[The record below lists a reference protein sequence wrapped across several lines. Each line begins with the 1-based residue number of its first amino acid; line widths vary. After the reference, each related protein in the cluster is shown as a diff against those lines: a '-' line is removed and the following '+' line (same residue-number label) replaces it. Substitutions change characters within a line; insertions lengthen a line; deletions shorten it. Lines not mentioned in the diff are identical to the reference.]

1 VAPLERRHV
10 VYGRRR
16 GRRLR
21 PGQRAL
27 LDELLPKLV
36 IALPPAGER
45 LDAVALFAP
54 PKRDVWLEIGFGA
67 GEHLARQARA
77 HPEVG
82 LIGCEHFVDG
92 VARLLRSV
100 RDEGLSNVRVSTDD
114 ARLLLGAL
122 PEASIGRAFA
132 LFPDPWPKTRHH
144 KRRIVSSLTLDL
156 LAFALKDG
164 AELRMASD
172 DGPYVRWIL
181 EHALA
186 HTAFDWSAGTAR
198 NWRERPRD
206 WPETRYEAKARGQG
220 RACYYL
226 RFLRRARG
234 GRT

>member
-1 VAPLERRHV
+1 MALLERQHV

-21 PGQRAL
+21 PGRRAL
-27 LDELLPKLV
+27 LDELLPKLA

-54 PKRDVWLEIGFGA
+54 PKCDIWLEIGFGA
-67 GEHLARQARA
+67 GEHLAQQAHA

-82 LIGCEHFVDG
+82 MIGCEHFVDG
-92 VARLLRSV
+92 VACLLRLI

-122 PEASIGRAFA
+122 REASIGRAFA
-132 LFPDPWPKTRHH
+132 LFPDPWPKKRHH
-144 KRRIVSSLTLDL
+144 KRRIISSQTLDL

-164 AELRMASD
+164 AEMRMASD

-186 HTAFDWSAGTAR
+186 HAAFDWSASTAR
-198 NWRERPRD
+198 DWRERPRD

-220 RACYYL
+220 RTCYYL
-226 RFLRRARG
+226 RFLRRPRR

>member
-1 VAPLERRHV
+1 MAPLQRRHV

-16 GRRLR
+16 GRRQR
-21 PGQRAL
+21 PGRRAL
-27 LDELLPKLV
+27 LEELLPRLA

-45 LDAVALFAP
+45 LDAAALFAP
-54 PKRDVWLEIGFGA
+54 SKRDVWLEIGFGA
-67 GEHLARQARA
+67 GEHLVRQARA

-82 LIGCEHFVDG
+82 LIGCEHYVDG

-100 RDEGLSNVRVSTDD
+100 RDDGLSNVRVSTDD
-114 ARLLLGAL
+114 ARLVLGAL

-144 KRRIVSSLTLDL
+144 KRRIVSTHTLDL

-186 HTAFDWSAGTAR
+186 HTAFDWSPVSAR
-198 NWRERPRD
+198 DWRERPGD

-220 RACYYL
+220 RVCYYL
-226 RFLRRARG
+226 RFLRRARA